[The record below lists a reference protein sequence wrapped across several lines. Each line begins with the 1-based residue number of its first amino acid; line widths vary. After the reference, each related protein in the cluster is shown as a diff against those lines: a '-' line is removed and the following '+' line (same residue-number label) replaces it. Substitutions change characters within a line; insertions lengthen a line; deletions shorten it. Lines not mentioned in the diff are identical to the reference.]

1 MLDEA
6 RHDIVWYCLKMLQT
20 GLTSGTGGNI
30 SVFNRRSGKIALTPS
45 GVEYDRMNEEDIVIS
60 DLDGNM
66 VEGKLEPTSEKDLHF
81 ALYRCRPDVNAVVHV
96 HSEYAA
102 TLASLGWE
110 IPPFSYLVA
119 VSGRKVPVVPYAPF
133 GSVELAQTVSV
144 AMSEYQ
150 AVLMGNHG
158 LVSVGKTL
166 RSAYSTA
173 ETVEYLAGV
182 YWRAKCAGDPVLL
195 DEDQIEDAI
204 RRFKAYGQSSDM

>member
-6 RHDIVWYCLKMLQT
+6 RHDIVRYCLKMLQT

-45 GVEYDRMNEEDIVIS
+45 GVEYDRMKEEDIVIS
-60 DLDGNM
+60 DLDGNI
-66 VEGKLEPTSEKDLHF
+66 VEGKLEPTSEKDLHL
-81 ALYRCRPDVNAVVHV
+81 ALYRSRSDVNAVVHV
-96 HSEYAA
+96 HSEYAT

-119 VSGRKVPVVPYAPF
+119 VCGRKVPFVPYAPF
-133 GSVELAQTVSV
+133 GSVELAKTVS
-144 AMSEYQ
+144 ACMSEYQ

-158 LVSVGKTL
+158 LVSVGKNL
-166 RSAYSTA
+166 RCAYRTA

-182 YWRAKCAGDPVLL
+182 YWRARCAGDPILL

-204 RRFKAYGQSSDM
+204 SRFKTYGQPSDI